1 MVSDIKGYN
10 TRETSATR
18 QGQASGVRAER
29 AVEQSSAGSTASPAR
44 DDTVALSGLPGVIK
58 TAAAKLAAEP
68 AVDETRVRNIKDAL
82 ARGEYEIDPERIARK
97 LLDSDNL

>member
-10 TRETSATR
+10 TRDTSATR
-18 QGQASGVRAER
+18 QGPASGVRAER
-29 AVEQSSAGSTASPAR
+29 SVEQSSAGGIAPPAR

-58 TAAAKLAAEP
+58 TTAARLAAEP
-68 AVDETRVRNIKDAL
+68 AVDEARVRNIKDAL

-97 LLDSDNL
+97 LIDSDNL